1 MKNKEGKINKRII
14 SILELLIKQEKVITI
29 KELSLKLDVS
39 DRSIRYDLETI
50 NEYLEKNSLSIINK
64 LSKGSLEFQKT
75 SLIELLKVFNNTNSF
90 SKSEYR
96 EELILIKI
104 VFEEEINIS
113 DLCEDF
119 DLSRSSIK
127 MTLKN
132 SEDILSNYNLKLVLN
147 PQKGLRLVGEEE
159 SIRKIQLK
167 LLNQFKYNSE
177 IIDFKLEFF
186 RKSLN
191 KYFKNI
197 NINQVKVFINYL
209 INSLNKVISDEAY
222 NILINYTFVLINRLK
237 YKNCLTACKNEN
249 FFLNTLEYRLVSKAV
264 SLIEVSENISLNR
277 YELIKF
283 TDYLLGSHSYS
294 PSFSIYEN
302 WIEIEILVKKIIRY
316 FSEVIE
322 IDLNS
327 DNILLEGLIN
337 HIKPTIYRAKNNI
350 ELENSIVDEFLK
362 VDRIIFEKTKLALS
376 YLEDFLNKS
385 ISDNEI
391 AFIGVHFKSAIDRN
405 KSIKKELKNLL
416 IVCGLGFGTSKLI
429 AQQIKNRYDVNI
441 IGTIPLNQLDKYLE
455 NKNIDIIIT
464 NINNI
469 DIKYLKSPVIV
480 VNTLLNGD
488 DFFNLDKLDFPKY
501 EKKITLSNLMRII
514 KEETEIKNEKV
525 LINKLKNEYDD
536 LIIDDL
542 KENYKPLSSFLL
554 KESISLDCNV
564 YTWEEAI
571 KASGK
576 LLEKNNCVLSSYT
589 KDMIEAIK
597 INGSYIVMD
606 NLVALPH
613 AKNKNNVLKT
623 GMSLTI
629 CSSPVEFP
637 GKVFAKYILA
647 FCSYDGKEHL
657 DALVQFVELLKKYE
671 FDKILS
677 TTQSQ
682 KKIIDT
688 IKKYEFLSNFG
699 KK

>member
-1 MKNKEGKINKRII
+1 M
-14 SILELLIKQEKVITI
+14 
-29 KELSLKLDVS
+29 
-39 DRSIRYDLETI
+39 
-50 NEYLEKNSLSIINK
+50 
-64 LSKGSLEFQKT
+64 SKGSLEFQKT
-75 SLIELLKVFNNTNSF
+75 SLMELLKVFNNTNSF

-186 RKSLN
+186 KKSLN

-222 NILINYTFVLINRLK
+222 NILINYTFVIINRLK
-237 YKNCLTACKNEN
+237 YKNCLNACKNEN

-264 SLIEVSENISLNR
+264 SLIEVSENISLNK

-405 KSIKKELKNLL
+405 KSIK
-416 IVCGLGFGTSKLI
+416 IM
-429 AQQIKNRYDVNI
+429 Y
-441 IGTIPLNQLDKYLE
+441 
-455 NKNIDIIIT
+455 
-464 NINNI
+464 
-469 DIKYLKSPVIV
+469 
-480 VNTLLNGD
+480 
-488 DFFNLDKLDFPKY
+488 
-501 EKKITLSNLMRII
+501 
-514 KEETEIKNEKV
+514 
-525 LINKLKNEYDD
+525 
-536 LIIDDL
+536 
-542 KENYKPLSSFLL
+542 
-554 KESISLDCNV
+554 
-564 YTWEEAI
+564 
-571 KASGK
+571 
-576 LLEKNNCVLSSYT
+576 
-589 KDMIEAIK
+589 
-597 INGSYIVMD
+597 
-606 NLVALPH
+606 
-613 AKNKNNVLKT
+613 
-623 GMSLTI
+623 
-629 CSSPVEFP
+629 
-637 GKVFAKYILA
+637 
-647 FCSYDGKEHL
+647 
-657 DALVQFVELLKKYE
+657 
-671 FDKILS
+671 
-677 TTQSQ
+677 
-682 KKIIDT
+682 
-688 IKKYEFLSNFG
+688 
-699 KK
+699 